1 MDKDATGVKD
11 ASCSGP
17 TVEAVAVA
25 DGKILQVGMRKDIFE
40 LVGDETQVIFL
51 SGQTLMPGFIEPH
64 QHACITAENRSL
76 YKDIGG
82 VKHR

>member
-1 MDKDATGVKD
+1 MDEDATGVKD

-25 DGKILQVGMRKDIFE
+25 GGKILQVGMRKDIFE